1 MDLAIMTEPQVGGTY
16 DEILAVA
23 RWAEANN
30 LVSFARSDHYYGWG
44 REPKPD
50 ATDAF
55 ATLAGLAR
63 ETTRIELAVLVAP
76 FTFRHPAVVL
86 KNATTIDQMSAGRLA
101 LGVGTG
107 WNEEEHVA
115 YGMPFPPWP
124 ERFARLEEGLAYLR
138 AAFDDG
144 RFQGTY
150 YHLNASVEPKKTGP
164 LPIIVG
170 GSGPKRT
177 PELAGR
183 YADEYNVFLSDP
195 ASISAR
201 VQVLR
206 RSAEAAGRDPDA
218 IRVSVMGPIIAHQN
232 RAGYEEILAARAAKR
247 GVSTADQ
254 ELRWRSAFVP
264 IGTTDQVGETL
275 AEFESAGVSRY
286 YVQFVDLP
294 SADQLDEAFSGI
306 PR

>member
-1 MDLAIMTEPQVGGTY
+1 MDLALMTEPQVGGTY
-16 DEILAVA
+16 EEILTVA
-23 RWAEANN
+23 RWAEANG

-44 REPKPD
+44 RQPKPD

-63 ETTRIELAVLVAP
+63 ETSRIELAVLVAP

-115 YGMPFPPWP
+115 FGLPFPPWQ

-138 AAFDDG
+138 AAFGGG
-144 RFQGTY
+144 RFRGSY
-150 YHLNASVEPKKTGP
+150 YHLDASVEPKKTGA

-183 YADEYNVFLSDP
+183 YADEYNVFVSDP
-195 ASISAR
+195 ATISAR

-206 RSAEAAGRDPDA
+206 RSAEAAGRDPDS
-218 IRVSVMGPIIAHQN
+218 IRVSVMGPIVAHQT
-232 RAGYEEILAARAAKR
+232 RDGYEEILAARAAKR
-247 GVSTADQ
+247 GVSTSDQ
-254 ELRWRSAFVP
+254 ELRWRAVFLP

-275 AEFESAGVSRY
+275 ARFESVGVSRY

-294 SADQLDEAFSGI
+294 STEHLDEAFSGI